1 MRLLQSEPEVTRTF
15 MREKPSKTN
24 PERSLLQGLARPIA
38 HLFSMLY
45 QAEIP
50 PRLHDGSRSHLNDV
64 EPPCMQCGVGSTRFF
79 CHDSRDFLMA
89 KTYKQGDSITAKF
102 MKAALVDKGAATL
115 TKTRMQTTFKA
126 LEAFGKQQR
135 WGTVDPS
142 SLTAKQLKGFVA
154 ARIEEGI
161 SARSI
166 QNEMSHVR
174 RALEGVGRAEFAQ
187 DVCSNKELGVPSGS
201 RIGSG
206 KAVDPEVLQ
215 RALERA
221 PADTRALIE
230 LSRSLGLREREAIQ
244 SANSLREWGQA
255 LSQGQPIIVRDG
267 TKGGRAR
274 SVVVAPGGLERALG
288 AVKAA
293 QVILE
298 QQKQLVVSKSLK
310 AAVEQHSDRL
320 AKLGL
325 KGENSCHSL
334 RRAFAMDQY
343 KHYLAAGC
351 SQKVALSRTS
361 NDLGH
366 GDGRGRWVFNN
377 YIRNSL

>member
-1 MRLLQSEPEVTRTF
+1 
-15 MREKPSKTN
+15 
-24 PERSLLQGLARPIA
+24 
-38 HLFSMLY
+38 
-45 QAEIP
+45 
-50 PRLHDGSRSHLNDV
+50 
-64 EPPCMQCGVGSTRFF
+64 
-79 CHDSRDFLMA
+79 MA
-89 KTYKQGDSITAKF
+89 KTYKQNDSPTAKF

-126 LEAFGKQQR
+126 LEAFGRQQR
-135 WGTVDPS
+135 WGSLGPD
-142 SLTAKQLKGFVA
+142 SLTLRQMKGFVA

-174 RALEGVGRAEFAQ
+174 RALEGVGRTEFAQ

-206 KAVDPEVLQ
+206 KVVEPEVLQ

-221 PADTRALIE
+221 PADTKALIE

-244 SANSLREWGQA
+244 SANSLREWRQA
-255 LSQGQPIIVRDG
+255 LSQGQAIIVRDG
-267 TKGGRAR
+267 TKGGRVR
-274 SVVVAPGGLERALG
+274 YVVVAPGGQERALG

-293 QVILE
+293 QAVLE

>member
-1 MRLLQSEPEVTRTF
+1 
-15 MREKPSKTN
+15 
-24 PERSLLQGLARPIA
+24 
-38 HLFSMLY
+38 
-45 QAEIP
+45 
-50 PRLHDGSRSHLNDV
+50 
-64 EPPCMQCGVGSTRFF
+64 
-79 CHDSRDFLMA
+79 MA
-89 KTYKQGDSITAKF
+89 KTYKQGDSTTAKF

-126 LEAFGKQQR
+126 LESFGKQQR
-135 WGTVDPS
+135 WGVVDPA

-174 RALEGVGRAEFAQ
+174 RALEGVRRTEFAQ
-187 DVCSNKELGVPSGS
+187 GACSNKELGVPSGT

-206 KAVDPEVLQ
+206 KVVDPEVLQ

-221 PADTRALIE
+221 PTDTKALIE

-244 SANSLREWGQA
+244 SANSLREWGRA
-255 LSQGQPIIVRDG
+255 LSQSQPIIVRDG

-274 SVVVAPGGLERALG
+274 SVVVAPEGLERALE

-293 QVILE
+293 QAVLE

-325 KGENSCHSL
+325 KGGNSCHSL

-343 KHYLAAGC
+343 KYYLAAGC

-377 YIRNSL
+377 YLKQSLES

>member
-1 MRLLQSEPEVTRTF
+1 
-15 MREKPSKTN
+15 
-24 PERSLLQGLARPIA
+24 
-38 HLFSMLY
+38 
-45 QAEIP
+45 
-50 PRLHDGSRSHLNDV
+50 
-64 EPPCMQCGVGSTRFF
+64 
-79 CHDSRDFLMA
+79 MA
-89 KTYKQGDSITAKF
+89 KTYKQGDSTTAKF

-135 WGTVDPS
+135 WGAVDPA
-142 SLTAKQLKGFVA
+142 SLTVKQLKGFVA

-161 SARSI
+161 GARSI

-206 KAVDPEVLQ
+206 KVVDPEVLQ

-221 PADTRALIE
+221 PADTKALIE

-244 SANSLREWGQA
+244 SANSLREWERA
-255 LSQGQPIIVRDG
+255 LSRGQSIIVRDG
-267 TKGGRAR
+267 TKGGRVR
-274 SVVVAPGGLERALG
+274 SVVVAPGGLEKALG
-288 AVKAA
+288 AVRAA
-293 QVILE
+293 RAVLG
-298 QQKQLVVSKSLK
+298 QQDRLVVSKSLK

-343 KHYLAAGC
+343 KHYLAAGY
-351 SQKVALSRTS
+351 SQKVALSWTS

>member
-1 MRLLQSEPEVTRTF
+1 
-15 MREKPSKTN
+15 
-24 PERSLLQGLARPIA
+24 
-38 HLFSMLY
+38 
-45 QAEIP
+45 
-50 PRLHDGSRSHLNDV
+50 
-64 EPPCMQCGVGSTRFF
+64 
-79 CHDSRDFLMA
+79 MA
-89 KTYKQGDSITAKF
+89 KTYKQGDSTTAKF

-126 LEAFGKQQR
+126 IEAFAKQQR
-135 WGTVDPS
+135 WGTTDPA

-154 ARIEEGI
+154 FRIEEGI
-161 SARSI
+161 SSRSI

-187 DVCSNKELGVPSGS
+187 GTCSNKELGVPSGT
-201 RIGSG
+201 RIGTG
-206 KAVDPEVLQ
+206 KVVEPEVLQ
-215 RALERA
+215 RALEQA
-221 PADTRALIE
+221 PADTKALIE

-244 SANSLREWGQA
+244 SANSLGEWRQA

-274 SVVVAPGGLERALG
+274 SVVVAPGGQERALG

-293 QVILE
+293 QAVLE
-298 QQKQLVVSKSLK
+298 QQKHLVVSKSLK

>member
-1 MRLLQSEPEVTRTF
+1 
-15 MREKPSKTN
+15 
-24 PERSLLQGLARPIA
+24 
-38 HLFSMLY
+38 
-45 QAEIP
+45 
-50 PRLHDGSRSHLNDV
+50 
-64 EPPCMQCGVGSTRFF
+64 
-79 CHDSRDFLMA
+79 MA
-89 KTYKQGDSITAKF
+89 KTYKQGDSTTAKF

-135 WGTVDPS
+135 WGLVDPT
-142 SLTAKQLKGFVA
+142 SLTAKQLKGYVT

-174 RALEGVGRAEFAQ
+174 RALEGVGRVEFAQ
-187 DVCSNKELGVPSGS
+187 DVCSNKELGVPLGT

-206 KAVDPEVLQ
+206 KVVKPEVLE
-215 RALERA
+215 RALEQA
-221 PADTRALIE
+221 SADTKALIE

-244 SANSLREWGQA
+244 SANSLQEWGRA
-255 LSQGQPIIVRDG
+255 LSQGHPIIVRDG

-274 SVVVAPGGLERALG
+274 SVVVAPEGLERAIG

-293 QVILE
+293 LAVLE
-298 QQKQLVVSKSLK
+298 QQKHLVVSKSLK

-343 KHYLAAGC
+343 QHYLATGC

-366 GDGRGRWVFNN
+366 GDSRGRWVYNN
-377 YIRNSL
+377 YLKASLGSM

>member
-1 MRLLQSEPEVTRTF
+1 
-15 MREKPSKTN
+15 
-24 PERSLLQGLARPIA
+24 
-38 HLFSMLY
+38 
-45 QAEIP
+45 
-50 PRLHDGSRSHLNDV
+50 
-64 EPPCMQCGVGSTRFF
+64 
-79 CHDSRDFLMA
+79 MA
-89 KTYKQGDSITAKF
+89 KTYKQGDSTAAKF

-126 LEAFGKQQR
+126 IEVFGKQQR
-135 WGTVDPS
+135 WGSVDPA

-187 DVCSNKELGVPSGS
+187 EVCSNKELGVPSGS

-206 KAVDPEVLQ
+206 KVVEPEVRQ
-215 RALERA
+215 HALERA
-221 PADTRALIE
+221 PADTKALIE

-244 SANSLREWGQA
+244 SANSLREWGRA

-274 SVVVAPGGLERALG
+274 SVVVAPGGLERAVR
-288 AVKAA
+288 AVNAA
-293 QVILE
+293 QTVLG

-351 SQKVALSRTS
+351 SQKIALSRTS

>member
-1 MRLLQSEPEVTRTF
+1 
-15 MREKPSKTN
+15 
-24 PERSLLQGLARPIA
+24 
-38 HLFSMLY
+38 
-45 QAEIP
+45 
-50 PRLHDGSRSHLNDV
+50 
-64 EPPCMQCGVGSTRFF
+64 
-79 CHDSRDFLMA
+79 MA
-89 KTYKQGDSITAKF
+89 NTYKQGDSTTAKF
-102 MKAALVDKGAATL
+102 MKATLVDKGAATL

-126 LEAFGKQQR
+126 LETFGKQQR
-135 WGTVDPS
+135 WGTVDPA
-142 SLTAKQLKGFVA
+142 SLTVKQLKGFVA
-154 ARIEEGI
+154 GRIKDGI
-161 SARSI
+161 SPRSI
-166 QNEMSHVR
+166 QNEMSHIR

-187 DVCSNKELGVPSGS
+187 DVCSNKELGVPSGT

-206 KAVDPEVLQ
+206 KVVEPEVLQ
-215 RALERA
+215 RALEQA

-244 SANSLREWGQA
+244 SANSLREWRQA
-255 LSQGQPIIVRDG
+255 LSQGQSIIVRDG
-267 TKGGRAR
+267 TKGGRVR
-274 SVVVAPGGLERALG
+274 HVVVAPGGQERALG

-293 QVILE
+293 QAVLE

>member
-1 MRLLQSEPEVTRTF
+1 
-15 MREKPSKTN
+15 
-24 PERSLLQGLARPIA
+24 
-38 HLFSMLY
+38 
-45 QAEIP
+45 
-50 PRLHDGSRSHLNDV
+50 
-64 EPPCMQCGVGSTRFF
+64 
-79 CHDSRDFLMA
+79 MA
-89 KTYKQGDSITAKF
+89 KTYKQGDSTTAKF

-126 LEAFGKQQR
+126 IEVFGKQQR
-135 WGTVDPS
+135 WGSVDPA

-154 ARIEEGI
+154 ARIEKGI

-206 KAVDPEVLQ
+206 KVVEPELLQ
-215 RALERA
+215 HALERA
-221 PADTRALIE
+221 PADTKALIE

-244 SANSLREWGQA
+244 SANSLREWGRA

-274 SVVVAPGGLERALG
+274 SVVVAPGGLERAVE

-293 QVILE
+293 QTVLG
-298 QQKQLVVSKSLK
+298 QQKQLVISRSLK
-310 AAVEQHSDRL
+310 AAIEQHSDRL

-325 KGENSCHSL
+325 KGENSCHAL

-343 KHYLAAGC
+343 KHYLAAGS

>member
-1 MRLLQSEPEVTRTF
+1 
-15 MREKPSKTN
+15 
-24 PERSLLQGLARPIA
+24 
-38 HLFSMLY
+38 
-45 QAEIP
+45 
-50 PRLHDGSRSHLNDV
+50 
-64 EPPCMQCGVGSTRFF
+64 
-79 CHDSRDFLMA
+79 MA
-89 KTYKQGDSITAKF
+89 KTYKQSDSTTAKF
-102 MKAALVDKGAATL
+102 MKAALADKGAATL

-135 WGTVDPS
+135 WGAVDPT

-154 ARIEEGI
+154 GRIEEGI

-174 RALEGVGRAEFAQ
+174 RALVGVGREEFAQ
-187 DVCSNKELGVPSGS
+187 DVCSNKELGVPSGT
-201 RIGSG
+201 RIGAG
-206 KAVDPEVLQ
+206 KVVDPEVLQ

-221 PADTRALIE
+221 PADTKALIA
-230 LSRSLGLREREAIQ
+230 LSRSLGLREREAIM
-244 SANSLREWGQA
+244 SANSLREWGKA
-255 LSQGQPIIVRDG
+255 LAQGQPIIVRDG

-274 SVVVAPGGLERALG
+274 SVVVAPEGLERAVG

-293 QVILE
+293 QAVLE
-298 QQKQLVVSKSLK
+298 QQKHLVVSKSLK

-343 KHYLAAGC
+343 KHYLAIGYD
-351 SQKVALSRTS
+351 QKTALSWTS

>member
-1 MRLLQSEPEVTRTF
+1 MT
-15 MREKPSKTN
+15 
-24 PERSLLQGLARPIA
+24 
-38 HLFSMLY
+38 
-45 QAEIP
+45 
-50 PRLHDGSRSHLNDV
+50 
-64 EPPCMQCGVGSTRFF
+64 
-79 CHDSRDFLMA
+79 
-89 KTYKQGDSITAKF
+89 KTYKQSDSVTAKF
-102 MKAALVDKGAATL
+102 MKAALGDKGAATL

-126 LEAFGKQQR
+126 LEAFGRQHR
-135 WGTVDPS
+135 WGAIEPA
-142 SLTAKQLKGFVA
+142 SLTPKQLKGFVA
-154 ARIEEGI
+154 FRIKEGI
-161 SARSI
+161 SPRSI

-206 KAVDPEVLQ
+206 KVVEPEVLQ
-215 RALERA
+215 LALERA
-221 PADTRALIE
+221 PADTKALIE

-244 SANSLREWGQA
+244 SANSLREWGRA

-274 SVVVAPGGLERALG
+274 SVVVAPGGLERAVE

-293 QVILE
+293 QTVLG
-298 QQKQLVVSKSLK
+298 QQKQLVLSRSLK
-310 AAVEQHSDRL
+310 AAIEQHSDRL

>member
-1 MRLLQSEPEVTRTF
+1 MV
-15 MREKPSKTN
+15 
-24 PERSLLQGLARPIA
+24 
-38 HLFSMLY
+38 
-45 QAEIP
+45 
-50 PRLHDGSRSHLNDV
+50 
-64 EPPCMQCGVGSTRFF
+64 
-79 CHDSRDFLMA
+79 
-89 KTYKQGDSITAKF
+89 KTYKQGDSTTAKF

-126 LEAFGKQQR
+126 IEVFGKQQR
-135 WGTVDPS
+135 WGSVDPVA
-142 SLTAKQLKGFVA
+142 LTVKQLKGFVA
-154 ARIEEGI
+154 ARIKDGI
-161 SARSI
+161 SPRSI

-187 DVCSNKELGVPSGS
+187 GTCSNKALGVPSGT

-206 KAVDPEVLQ
+206 KVVEPEVLQ

-221 PADTRALIE
+221 PADTKALIE

-244 SANSLREWGQA
+244 SANSLREWSRA

-274 SVVVAPGGLERALG
+274 SVVVATGGLERALG

-293 QVILE
+293 QVVLE

-343 KHYLAAGC
+343 KHYLAVGC
-351 SQKVALSRTS
+351 NQKVALSRTS

>member
-1 MRLLQSEPEVTRTF
+1 
-15 MREKPSKTN
+15 
-24 PERSLLQGLARPIA
+24 
-38 HLFSMLY
+38 
-45 QAEIP
+45 
-50 PRLHDGSRSHLNDV
+50 
-64 EPPCMQCGVGSTRFF
+64 
-79 CHDSRDFLMA
+79 MA
-89 KTYKQGDSITAKF
+89 KMYKQGDSITAKF
-102 MKAALVDKGAATL
+102 MKAALIDKGAATL
-115 TKTRMQTTFKA
+115 TKTRMQTTFKV
-126 LEAFGKQQR
+126 LEAFGRQQR
-135 WGTVDPS
+135 WGSVDPA
-142 SLTAKQLKGFVA
+142 SLTTKQLKGFVA
-154 ARIEEGI
+154 ARIAEGI
-161 SARSI
+161 CARSI

-187 DVCSNKELGVPSGS
+187 EVCSNKELGVPSGT

-206 KAVDPEVLQ
+206 KVVEPDALQ

-244 SANSLREWGQA
+244 SANSLREWDRA
-255 LSQGQPIIVRDG
+255 LSEGQPIIVREG

-274 SVVVAPGGLERALG
+274 SVVVVPEGLERALR

-293 QVILE
+293 RTVLE
-298 QQKQLVVSKSLK
+298 QQKQLVISKSLK

-343 KHYLAAGC
+343 KHYLGAGC

>member
-1 MRLLQSEPEVTRTF
+1 
-15 MREKPSKTN
+15 
-24 PERSLLQGLARPIA
+24 
-38 HLFSMLY
+38 
-45 QAEIP
+45 
-50 PRLHDGSRSHLNDV
+50 
-64 EPPCMQCGVGSTRFF
+64 
-79 CHDSRDFLMA
+79 MA
-89 KTYKQGDSITAKF
+89 KTYKQGDSTTAKF
-102 MKAALVDKGAATL
+102 MKAALVNKGAATL
-115 TKTRMQTTFKA
+115 TKTRMQTTFKGI
-126 LEAFGKQQR
+126 EAFGKQQR
-135 WGTVDPS
+135 WGSVDPA
-142 SLTAKQLKGFVA
+142 SLTVKQLKGFVA
-154 ARIEEGI
+154 ARIKDGI
-161 SARSI
+161 SPRSI

-187 DVCSNKELGVPSGS
+187 DVCSNKELGVPSGT

-206 KAVDPEVLQ
+206 KVVEPEVLQ
-215 RALERA
+215 RALEQA
-221 PADTRALIE
+221 SADTKALIE

-244 SANSLREWGQA
+244 SANSLREWRQA
-255 LSQGQPIIVRDG
+255 LSQGQAIIVRDG
-267 TKGGRAR
+267 TKGGRVR
-274 SVVVAPGGLERALG
+274 YVVVAPGGQERALG

-293 QVILE
+293 QAVLE

>member
-1 MRLLQSEPEVTRTF
+1 
-15 MREKPSKTN
+15 
-24 PERSLLQGLARPIA
+24 
-38 HLFSMLY
+38 
-45 QAEIP
+45 
-50 PRLHDGSRSHLNDV
+50 
-64 EPPCMQCGVGSTRFF
+64 
-79 CHDSRDFLMA
+79 MA
-89 KTYKQGDSITAKF
+89 KTYKQGDSTTAKF

-115 TKTRMQTTFKA
+115 TKTRMQTTFKV

-135 WGTVDPS
+135 WGSVDPT

-154 ARIEEGI
+154 ARVKEGI

-174 RALEGVGRAEFAQ
+174 RALEGVGRTEFAQ

-206 KAVDPEVLQ
+206 KVVDPEVLQ
-215 RALERA
+215 GALERA
-221 PADTRALIE
+221 PADTKALIE

-244 SANSLREWGQA
+244 SANSLREWGRA

-274 SVVVAPGGLERALG
+274 SVVVAPVGLERAAG

-293 QVILE
+293 LVVLV

>member
-1 MRLLQSEPEVTRTF
+1 MT
-15 MREKPSKTN
+15 
-24 PERSLLQGLARPIA
+24 
-38 HLFSMLY
+38 
-45 QAEIP
+45 
-50 PRLHDGSRSHLNDV
+50 
-64 EPPCMQCGVGSTRFF
+64 
-79 CHDSRDFLMA
+79 
-89 KTYKQGDSITAKF
+89 KTYKQSDSVTAKF

-126 LEAFGKQQR
+126 LEAFGRQHR
-135 WGTVDPS
+135 WGAIEPA
-142 SLTAKQLKGFVA
+142 SLTPKQLKGFVA
-154 ARIEEGI
+154 FRIEEGV
-161 SARSI
+161 SPRSI

-174 RALEGVGRAEFAQ
+174 RALEGVGRI
-187 DVCSNKELGVPSGS
+187 VCSNKELGVPSGS

-206 KAVDPEVLQ
+206 KVVEPEVLQ

-221 PADTRALIE
+221 RADTKALIE

-267 TKGGRAR
+267 TKGGRVRYVA
-274 SVVVAPGGLERALG
+274 VAPGGLERAIG

-293 QVILE
+293 QAVLG

-343 KHYLAAGC
+343 KHYLATGC
-351 SQKVALSRTS
+351 GQKAALSWTS

-366 GDGRGRWVFNN
+366 GDGRGRWVYNN
-377 YIRNSL
+377 YLKASLEACEE

>member
-1 MRLLQSEPEVTRTF
+1 
-15 MREKPSKTN
+15 
-24 PERSLLQGLARPIA
+24 
-38 HLFSMLY
+38 
-45 QAEIP
+45 
-50 PRLHDGSRSHLNDV
+50 
-64 EPPCMQCGVGSTRFF
+64 
-79 CHDSRDFLMA
+79 MA
-89 KTYKQGDSITAKF
+89 KTYKQSDSTTAKF
-102 MKAALVDKGAATL
+102 MKAALVNKGAATL

-135 WGTVDPS
+135 WGAVDPV

-154 ARIEEGI
+154 GRIEEGI

-187 DVCSNKELGVPSGS
+187 YVCSNKELGVPSGT

-206 KAVDPEVLQ
+206 KVVEPEVLQ

-221 PADTRALIE
+221 PADTKALIE

-244 SANSLREWGQA
+244 SANSLREWSRA

-274 SVVVAPGGLERALG
+274 SVVVALGGLERALG
-288 AVKAA
+288 AVKSA
-293 QVILE
+293 QRVLE

-343 KHYLAAGC
+343 KHYLAAGYD
-351 SQKVALSRTS
+351 QKTALSWTS

>member
-1 MRLLQSEPEVTRTF
+1 
-15 MREKPSKTN
+15 
-24 PERSLLQGLARPIA
+24 
-38 HLFSMLY
+38 
-45 QAEIP
+45 
-50 PRLHDGSRSHLNDV
+50 
-64 EPPCMQCGVGSTRFF
+64 
-79 CHDSRDFLMA
+79 MA
-89 KTYKQGDSITAKF
+89 KTYKQGDSTTAKF

-135 WGTVDPS
+135 WGSVDPA
-142 SLTAKQLKGFVA
+142 SLTVKQLKGFVA

-161 SARSI
+161 GARSI

-187 DVCSNKELGVPSGS
+187 DVCSNKELGVPSGT

-206 KAVDPEVLQ
+206 KVVEPEVLQ
-215 RALERA
+215 RALEQA
-221 PADTRALIE
+221 PADTKALIE

-244 SANSLREWGQA
+244 SANSLREWRQA
-255 LSQGQPIIVRDG
+255 LSQGQAIIVRDG
-267 TKGGRAR
+267 TKGGRVR
-274 SVVVAPGGLERALG
+274 YVVVAPGGQERALG

-293 QVILE
+293 QAVLE
-298 QQKQLVVSKSLK
+298 KQKQLVVSKSLK

-343 KHYLAAGC
+343 KHYLAVGC
-351 SQKVALSRTS
+351 SQKAALSRTS

>member
-1 MRLLQSEPEVTRTF
+1 
-15 MREKPSKTN
+15 
-24 PERSLLQGLARPIA
+24 
-38 HLFSMLY
+38 
-45 QAEIP
+45 
-50 PRLHDGSRSHLNDV
+50 
-64 EPPCMQCGVGSTRFF
+64 
-79 CHDSRDFLMA
+79 LMA
-89 KTYKQGDSITAKF
+89 KTYKQGDSTTAKF

-135 WGTVDPS
+135 WGSVDPA
-142 SLTAKQLKGFVA
+142 SLTAKQLKGYVT

-161 SARSI
+161 SPRSI

-174 RALEGVGRAEFAQ
+174 RALEGVGRVEFAQ
-187 DVCSNKELGVPSGS
+187 AVCSNKELGVPIGT

-206 KAVDPEVLQ
+206 KVVEPEVLQ
-215 RALERA
+215 RALEQA
-221 PADTRALIE
+221 SADTKALIE
-230 LSRSLGLREREAIQ
+230 LSLSLGLREREAIQ
-244 SANSLREWGQA
+244 SANSLQEWGRA
-255 LSQGQPIIVRDG
+255 LSQGHPIIVRDG

-274 SVVVAPGGLERALG
+274 SVVVAPGGLERAIE

-293 QVILE
+293 QLVLE
-298 QQKQLVVSKSLK
+298 QQKHLVVSKSLK

-334 RRAFAMDQY
+334 RRAFAMGQY
-343 KHYLAAGC
+343 QHYLAAGC

-366 GDGRGRWVFNN
+366 GDGRGRWVYNN
-377 YIRNSL
+377 YLKASLGSM